1 MVQPAQQPFLPD
13 RVSLRHKGV
22 RGWRWHTPGVP
33 PLGLRAKRFRCVGW
47 WSGVDDRE
55 VVAMEHQLLQRHLP
69 GGRRGAKDAQRANG
83 GLGEYYSE
91 KDTRAPVWVCAGD
104 TNTAAELVGL
114 SAVERAGGEADPEVV
129 ARWLDDG
136 AAPNGECGRAFGR
149 RAVHGFDLTFCAPK
163 SVSLLRAVR
172 GDDVIQKAGRRRA
185 GHGARRGDAVSGGAR
200 RIHPGAQPG
209 DGEKDLVRLPGLVAI
224 GYQHETSR
232 TGDPHLHTHVIVPNR
247 QARADGKL
255 VSIDGTSLYHE
266 ARAAGVVYQATLRR
280 ELNRSIGVEWAPVD
294 ASTGMAEVAGIDPAS
309 IKAWSQR
316 ATQLREWAADN
327 LVLVDGAA
335 PTAAQLAA
343 AQKATRPA
351 KPEQLA
357 WAQLRQMW
365 AQDPRGLGVDRAA
378 A

>member
-1 MVQPAQQPFLPD
+1 M
-13 RVSLRHKGV
+13 
-22 RGWRWHTPGVP
+22 
-33 PLGLRAKRFRCVGW
+33 
-47 WSGVDDRE
+47 
-55 VVAMEHQLLQRHLP
+55 
-69 GGRRGAKDAQRANG
+69 
-83 GLGEYYSE
+83 
-91 KDTRAPVWVCAGD
+91 
-104 TNTAAELVGL
+104 
-114 SAVERAGGEADPEVV
+114 
-129 ARWLDDG
+129 
-136 AAPNGECGRAFGR
+136 
-149 RAVHGFDLTFCAPK
+149 
-163 SVSLLRAVR
+163 
-172 GDDVIQKAGRRRA
+172 
-185 GHGARRGDAVSGGAR
+185 
-200 RIHPGAQPG
+200 
-209 DGEKDLVRLPGLVAI
+209 RLPGLVAI

-335 PTAAQLAA
+335 PTQAQLAA

-357 WAQLRQMW
+357 WAQPRQMW

-378 A
+378 HSAARQARRAASRAPFDRRRLAEMAEKIEKAAFTRADLVEIVGAQLPIDTEHSPGR